1 MALLLDLTW
10 RRNQRGR
17 RTQRGLRRSRPGRRR
32 RGLRSRP
39 GGRRWD
45 LSGRPGGRRWDLSGR
60 PGRRRRRGLHGLP
73 LAAIPLVLAVRRKG
87 AYWCRRRRRLLAHV
101 LSLITR
107 GGWCVEDSPCNDSHT
122 ARNNGTTRGIYA
134 HVLAS
139 GRTDAADIMD
149 LNSRRLMLYGC
160 CTGRAPAL
168 GPELRGEIVFKDRRA
183 GGRNRTDDRLFTKRA
198 QPRSGPHLY
207 CSGWHRVAA
216 TGTRLHPRCCQRCCH
231 RG

>member
-32 RGLRSRP
+32 GDLSSRP
-39 GGRRWD
+39 GRRRRD
-45 LSGRPGGRRWDLSGR
+45 LSSR

-107 GGWCVEDSPCNDSHT
+107 GGWCVEDSHT

-216 TGTRLHPRCCQRCCH
+216 TGTRLHPRCCH